1 MRSRN
6 TLLHLEGFLFR
17 YLQLE
22 TLVDIDQIRQFVAAA
37 ENRTFYD
44 AAKECHVSQ
53 STLTR
58 SIQRVEADMGTRL
71 FDRVGRRVSL
81 NEAGAAILPHA
92 RRLVEQAELMRLKA
106 DEVKRG
112 GESIS
117 VASCAPAPLW
127 RLVPMLS
134 AQPNGRSI
142 TSRTGLCAA
151 ELEIG
156 VLASEFN
163 LAILPEM
170 PKTRELKGIHLMRE
184 TLSVSL
190 PCDHRLAR
198 REALSFS
205 DLDGETFIIQTG
217 VGYWEEVVRRKL
229 PRSPFVSGG
238 DYITT
243 ANMMSTS
250 PLAHFATD
258 YSMESVRASD
268 GHVLI
273 PLVDAAATAD
283 FWLVWRR
290 DQARALGPLIA
301 AARQLFGVPEH
312 EGKR

>member
-1 MRSRN
+1 M
-6 TLLHLEGFLFR
+6 
-17 YLQLE
+17 
-22 TLVDIDQIRQFVAAA
+22 DIEQIRQFIAAA
-37 ENRTFYD
+37 ESRTFYD
-44 AAKECHVSQ
+44 AAKACHVSQ

-58 SIQRVEADMGTRL
+58 SIQRVEADLGTKL
-71 FDRVGRRVSL
+71 FDRAGRRVSL

-106 DEVKRG
+106 EEARRGDEVV
-112 GESIS
+112 SI
-117 VASCAPAPLW
+117 ASCAPAPLW

-156 VLASEFN
+156 VLTSEFN

-170 PKTRELKGIHLMRE
+170 PKTRELEGIHLMRE

-217 VGYWEEVVRRKL
+217 VGYWEDLVRKEL
-229 PRSPFVSGG
+229 PRSSFVSGG

-243 ANMMSTS
+243 ANMMGTS
-250 PLAHFATD
+250 PLPHFATEN
-258 YSMESVRASD
+258 SMKGVRESE

-273 PLVDAAATAD
+273 PLTDAAAIAD

-290 DQARALGPLIA
+290 DQAQALDPLIA

-312 EGKR
+312 EGNR

>member
-1 MRSRN
+1 M
-6 TLLHLEGFLFR
+6 
-17 YLQLE
+17 
-22 TLVDIDQIRQFVAAA
+22 DIEQIRQFIAAA
-37 ENRTFYD
+37 ESRTFYD
-44 AAKECHVSQ
+44 AAKACHVSQ

-58 SIQRVEADMGTRL
+58 SIQRVEADLGTKL
-71 FDRVGRRVSL
+71 FDRAGRRVSL

-106 DEVKRG
+106 EEARRGDEVV
-112 GESIS
+112 SI
-117 VASCAPAPLW
+117 ASCAPAPLW

-156 VLASEFN
+156 VLTSEFN

-170 PKTRELKGIHLMRE
+170 PKTRELEGIHLMRE

-217 VGYWEEVVRRKL
+217 VGYWEDLVRKEL
-229 PRSPFVSGG
+229 PRSSFVSGG

-243 ANMMSTS
+243 ANMMGTS
-250 PLAHFATD
+250 PLPHFATEN
-258 YSMESVRASD
+258 SMKGVRESE

-273 PLVDAAATAD
+273 PLTDAAAIAD

-290 DQARALGPLIA
+290 DQARALDPLIA

-312 EGKR
+312 EGNR

>member
-1 MRSRN
+1 M
-6 TLLHLEGFLFR
+6 
-17 YLQLE
+17 
-22 TLVDIDQIRQFVAAA
+22 DIEQIRQFIAAA
-37 ENRTFYD
+37 ESRTFYD
-44 AAKECHVSQ
+44 AAKACHVSQ

-58 SIQRVEADMGTRL
+58 SIQRVEADLGTKL
-71 FDRVGRRVSL
+71 FDRAGRRVAL

-106 DEVKRG
+106 EEARRGDEVV
-112 GESIS
+112 SI
-117 VASCAPAPLW
+117 ASCAPAPLW

-142 TSRTGLCAA
+142 NSRTGLSTT
-151 ELEIG
+151 ELEVG
-156 VLASEFN
+156 VQASEFN
-163 LAILPEM
+163 LVILPEM
-170 PKTRELKGIHLMRE
+170 PKASELDGIHLMQE
-184 TLSVSL
+184 VLSVSL
-190 PCDHRLAR
+190 PDDHKLAGL
-198 REALSFS
+198 EALRFS

-217 VGYWEEVVRRKL
+217 VGYWEDLVRKEL
-229 PRSPFVSGG
+229 PRSSFVSGG

-290 DQARALGPLIA
+290 DQARALDPLIA

-312 EGKR
+312 EGNR